1 MYSSITIK
9 RRYQIKMNE
18 DDNKKVGKNLENLS
32 TKQNLYRDTILE
44 EDWILLIDKH
54 KLRYEIWAILKSY
67 FELNVTEITHL
78 VKQSKSTV
86 SRVLLGMEEDGLI
99 LSRRGIKKKGEGEKI
114 PPKYYRIN
122 EELREK
128 FEGEISE
135 LEIPTDP
142 QKLREFFISEISNYR
157 NAIYNIHKLLDF
169 MDPLLNIFEDQLEDI
184 NKAKNIYNTYLSG
197 KNEPWFNLLY
207 FDHERYEKFL
217 DIRLE
222 YLLKLEKLARE
233 QEVNPKNAFVYLD
246 ASLPLKA
253 IIELKKN
260 RLLKSKKS

>member
-1 MYSSITIK
+1 MSE
-9 RRYQIKMNE
+9 E
-18 DDNKKVGKNLENLS
+18 DKDKKGVNSEKIA
-32 TKQNLYRDTILE
+32 TKQEIYKDVILE
-44 EDWILLIDKH
+44 ENWLNLIDKH
-54 KLRYEIWAILKSY
+54 ELRYEIWAILKLY
-67 FELNVTEITHL
+67 NELNVTEVSHL

-86 SRVLLGMEEDGLI
+86 SRVLLGMEKDGMI
-99 LSRRGIKKKGEGEKI
+99 ISRRGVTKEGEGEKI

-122 EELREK
+122 DEFRVK

-135 LEIPTDP
+135 LEIPADP
-142 QKLREFFISEISNYR
+142 KKLREYFISEITNYR

-169 MDPLLNIFEDQLEDI
+169 MNPLLNIFEDQLDDI
-184 NKAKNIYNTYLSG
+184 NKAKSIYNTYLSG

-207 FDHERYEKFL
+207 FDHECYEKFL

-233 QEVNPKNAFVYLD
+233 QELNPKNAFVYLD

-253 IIELKKN
+253 IFELKKN
-260 RLLKSKKS
+260 KFLKSKKS

>member
-1 MYSSITIK
+1 MSK
-9 RRYQIKMNE
+9 DDNE
-18 DDNKKVGKNLENLS
+18 DNNINLKNIT
-32 TKQNLYRDTILE
+32 TKQEMYKDVILE
-44 EDWILLIDKH
+44 EDWLDLIDKH
-54 KLRYEIWAILKSY
+54 ELRYEIWAILKLY
-67 FELNVTEITHL
+67 NELNVTEISHL
-78 VKQSKSTV
+78 VKQSRSTV
-86 SRVLLGMEEDGLI
+86 SRVLIGMEKDGLI
-99 LSRRGIKKKGEGEKI
+99 ISRRGEKKEGEGEKI

-128 FEGEISE
+128 FERDISE

-142 QKLREFFISEISNYR
+142 QKLREFFISEINNYR

-169 MDPLLNIFEDQLEDI
+169 MDPLLNIFEDQLDDI
-184 NKAKNIYNTYLSG
+184 NKAKSIYNTYLSG
-197 KNEPWFNLLY
+197 RNEPWFNLLY

-260 RLLKSKKS
+260 RLLKSKRS

>member
-1 MYSSITIK
+1 
-9 RRYQIKMNE
+9 MNKDF
-18 DDNKKVGKNLENLS
+18 DDKNNINRKNVT
-32 TKQNLYRDTILE
+32 TKQKLYKDIILE
-44 EDWILLIDKH
+44 EDWLDLIDKH
-54 KLRYEIWAILKSY
+54 ELRYEIWAILKLY
-67 FELNVTEITHL
+67 NELNVTEISHL

-86 SRVLLGMEEDGLI
+86 SRVLIRMEKDGMI
-99 LSRRGIKKKGEGEKI
+99 ISRRGVTKEGEGEKI

-122 EELREK
+122 GKLREK
-128 FEGEISE
+128 FETEIND

-142 QKLREFFISEISNYR
+142 QKLREFFISEIANYR

-169 MDPLLNIFEDQLEDI
+169 MNPLLKTFEDQLEDI
-184 NKAKNIYNTYLSG
+184 NKAKNIYKTYLSG

-233 QEVNPKNAFVYLD
+233 QELNPENAFVYLD

-253 IIELKKN
+253 IFELKKN
-260 RLLKSKKS
+260 KIFK

>member
-1 MYSSITIK
+1 MDKDDKDINDINLKNITTRQEMYKDI
-9 RRYQIKMNE
+9 
-18 DDNKKVGKNLENLS
+18 
-32 TKQNLYRDTILE
+32 ILE
-44 EDWILLIDKH
+44 EDWLDLIDKH
-54 KLRYEIWAILKSY
+54 ELRYEIWAILKLY
-67 FELNVTEITHL
+67 NELNVTEISHL
-78 VKQSKSTV
+78 VKQSRSTV
-86 SRVLLGMEEDGLI
+86 SRVLIGMEKDGLI
-99 LSRRGIKKKGEGEKI
+99 ISRRGEKKEGEGEKI

-122 EELREK
+122 EEFKEK
-128 FEGEISE
+128 FEGDISE

-142 QKLREFFISEISNYR
+142 HKLREFFISEINNYR
-157 NAIYNIHKLLDF
+157 NAIYNIHKLLEF

-184 NKAKNIYNTYLSG
+184 SKAKSIYNTYLSG

-207 FDHERYEKFL
+207 FDHECYEKFL

-233 QEVNPKNAFVYLD
+233 QELNPKNAFVYLD

-253 IIELKKN
+253 IFELKKN

>member
-1 MYSSITIK
+1 MSK
-9 RRYQIKMNE
+9 DDNE
-18 DDNKKVGKNLENLS
+18 DNNINLKNIT
-32 TKQNLYRDTILE
+32 TKQEMYKDVILE
-44 EDWILLIDKH
+44 EDWLDLIDKH
-54 KLRYEIWAILKSY
+54 ELRYEIWAILKLY
-67 FELNVTEITHL
+67 NELNVTEISHL
-78 VKQSKSTV
+78 VKQSRSTV
-86 SRVLLGMEEDGLI
+86 SRVLIGMKKDGLI
-99 LSRRGIKKKGEGEKI
+99 ISRRGEKKEGEGEKI

-128 FEGEISE
+128 FERDISE

-142 QKLREFFISEISNYR
+142 QKLREFFISEINNYR

-169 MDPLLNIFEDQLEDI
+169 MDPLLNIFEDQLDDI
-184 NKAKNIYNTYLSG
+184 NKAKSIYNTYLSG

-260 RLLKSKKS
+260 RLLKSKRS

>member
-1 MYSSITIK
+1 
-9 RRYQIKMNE
+9 MNKE
-18 DDNKKVGKNLENLS
+18 IDDKNNINRKNVT
-32 TKQNLYRDTILE
+32 TKQKLYRDIILE
-44 EDWILLIDKH
+44 EDWLDLIDKH
-54 KLRYEIWAILKSY
+54 ELRYEIWAILKLY
-67 FELNVTEITHL
+67 NELNVTEISHL

-86 SRVLLGMEEDGLI
+86 SRVLIRMEKDGMI
-99 LSRRGIKKKGEGEKI
+99 ISRRGVTKEGEGEKI

-122 EELREK
+122 GKLREK
-128 FEGEISE
+128 LETEIND
-135 LEIPTDP
+135 LEIPTNP
-142 QKLREFFISEISNYR
+142 QKLREFFISEIANYR

-169 MDPLLNIFEDQLEDI
+169 MNPLLKTFEDQLEDI
-184 NKAKNIYNTYLSG
+184 NKAKKIYKAYLSG

-233 QEVNPKNAFVYLD
+233 QELNPENAFVYLD

-253 IIELKKN
+253 IFELKKN
-260 RLLKSKKS
+260 KFFKTKKS

>member
-1 MYSSITIK
+1 MSK
-9 RRYQIKMNE
+9 
-18 DDNKKVGKNLENLS
+18 DNNDKKNINLENVT
-32 TKQNLYRDTILE
+32 TKKEIYKDIILE
-44 EDWILLIDKH
+44 EDWLNLIDKH
-54 KLRYEIWAILKSY
+54 ELRYEIWAILELY
-67 FELNVTEITHL
+67 NELNVTEVSHL

-86 SRVLLGMEEDGLI
+86 SRVLLGMEKDGMI
-99 LSRRGIKKKGEGEKI
+99 ISRRGITKEGEGEKI
-114 PPKYYRIN
+114 PPKFYRIN
-122 EELREK
+122 DEFRVK
-128 FEGEISE
+128 IEGEVSD

-142 QKLREFFISEISNYR
+142 KKLREYFISEIKNYR

-169 MDPLLNIFEDQLEDI
+169 MNPLLNIFEDQLDDI
-184 NKAKNIYNTYLSG
+184 NNAKSIYNTYLSG

-233 QEVNPKNAFVYLD
+233 QEINPENAFVYLD

-253 IIELKKN
+253 IFELKKN
-260 RLLKSKKS
+260 KFLKSKKS